1 MAFRPI
7 ANVAAG
13 LAGKAMEE
21 KGGKEISLVHYFVET
36 VDAVHETALRQD
48 PDTYKPLGSQFDT
61 AAGTAENIIDE
72 AVERALERGDPDA
85 ERMLKRVCDRWTEDL
100 GRPVPQNV
108 TYRRGDIDRCAALE
122 F

>member
-1 MAFRPI
+1 MAFRAI
-7 ANVAAG
+7 VDVTAG
-13 LAGKAMEE
+13 LIGKAMERD
-21 KGGKEISLVHYFVET
+21 GKEISLVHYFVET

-48 PDTYKPLGSQFDT
+48 PDTYKPLGRQFET

-72 AVERALERGDPDA
+72 AVEKALERGDPDA
-85 ERMLKRVCDRWTEDL
+85 ERVLKRVCDRWTEDL

-108 TYRRGDIDRCAALE
+108 TYQRGDIDRCATLQ